1 MKNSQKQLLEV
12 LNPKRLLENVAKF
25 KVKYLCRN
33 LFLIKL
39 QPVGPE
45 LYLNETLTHVFC
57 EFSKMFQN
65 TILIGH
71 LQTTTSFLDTTAS
84 ELSEHEII
92 SEITEAATGMFHKK
106 AILKNFLV
114 FIGKHLCWSIFFKIK
129 LQDVRLMHL
138 FSWTHI
144 LKNIND
150 RLLLRLTGIR
160 FRVRW
165 LEFIDFISSKFVNKK
180 ILENMIIIHHAV
192 WHYMDHLL
200 RFDNIGVWLHMKL
213 GFLMIGLPILSITWG
228 DLLKAP

>member
-92 SEITEAATGMFHKK
+92 SEITEAATGMLHKK
-106 AILKNFLV
+106 AVLKNFLV
-114 FIGKHLCWSIFFKIK
+114 FIGKHLCWSIFLNKVAG
-129 LQDVRLMHL
+129 LQANACVFLNTYLEEHQRPAASEINRYSVPDSLTRVYRFH
-138 FSWTHI
+138 F
-144 LKNIND
+144 LK
-150 RLLLRLTGIR
+150 
-160 FRVRW
+160 VC
-165 LEFIDFISSKFVNKK
+165 
-180 ILENMIIIHHAV
+180 
-192 WHYMDHLL
+192 
-200 RFDNIGVWLHMKL
+200 
-213 GFLMIGLPILSITWG
+213 
-228 DLLKAP
+228 